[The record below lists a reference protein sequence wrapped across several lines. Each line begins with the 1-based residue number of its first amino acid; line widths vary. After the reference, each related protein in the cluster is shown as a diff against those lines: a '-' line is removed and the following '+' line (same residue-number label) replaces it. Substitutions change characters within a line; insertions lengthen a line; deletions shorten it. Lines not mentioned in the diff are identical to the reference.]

1 RGRPATAPAP
11 REDFMWLQTK
21 LAVALVAV
29 ALALASPPLRAQGVG
44 HYLAPR
50 DQIVAI
56 RAGHLFDSHSGNLL
70 DNQVVLVHGE
80 RIAEVGSAIQ
90 IPSGATI
97 IELGSATL
105 LPGMIDAH
113 VHVNTG
119 GVTLGQAALRALAH
133 PQDDR

>member
-1 RGRPATAPAP
+1 MKGAPRSDSFLMYNRQGRGSRATAPAP

-29 ALALASPPLRAQGVG
+29 ALALASPPLWAQGVG

-56 RAGHLFDSHSGNLL
+56 RAGHLFDSHNGHLL
-70 DNQVVLVHGE
+70 DNQVVLVQGE

-90 IPSGATI
+90 IP
-97 IELGSATL
+97 
-105 LPGMIDAH
+105 
-113 VHVNTG
+113 
-119 GVTLGQAALRALAH
+119 
-133 PQDDR
+133 